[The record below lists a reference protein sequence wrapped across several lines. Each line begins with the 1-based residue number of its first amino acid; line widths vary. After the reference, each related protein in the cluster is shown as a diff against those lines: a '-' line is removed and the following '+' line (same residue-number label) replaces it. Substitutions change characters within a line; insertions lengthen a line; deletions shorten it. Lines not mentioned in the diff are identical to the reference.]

1 MTLLCWSRSSCFN
14 DLFVLFPFMCKCISI
29 CKCVYMNSRAH
40 GGKMHKV
47 PWTWLHIWLWAAW
60 QTLWEQ
66 ISDRWER
73 SKYSQLL
80 SHPYNSLELRVN
92 KVLLKNYIFIMVF
105 SEAYTC
111 LMFHLGMFWPN
122 KWWQSMWICSF
133 LMFWTWCNFKSE
145 KNL

>member
-29 CKCVYMNSRAH
+29 CKCVYMNSRAR

-47 PWTWLHIWLWAAW
+47 PWTWIHIWLWAAW
-60 QTLWEQ
+60 QMLWKQ

-80 SHPYNSLELRVN
+80 SDPYNSLELRVN
-92 KVLLKNYIFIMVF
+92 KVLLKNFIFSSRF
-105 SEAYTC
+105 SLKHIHAWCFTLACFDLKMMTKYVD
-111 LMFHLGMFWPN
+111 MFISNVL
-122 KWWQSMWICSF
+122 
-133 LMFWTWCNFKSE
+133 
-145 KNL
+145 NLV